1 MDQTMPERGN
11 SFTEAIQQN
20 SVRERNFQT
29 LLNRFHG
36 GADSVVAA
44 EEHDNSGKES
54 SKDAMRDRPEPI
66 NRLLRTIPSLLT
78 QSPTAEPILS

>member
-36 GADSVVAA
+36 GAGSVVAA
-44 EEHDNSGKES
+44 ERKARNS
-54 SKDAMRDRPEPI
+54 SKEATQRESI
-66 NRLLRTIPSLLT
+66 NRLLRTIPTSPLT
-78 QSPTAEPILS
+78 TSPTAEPILS